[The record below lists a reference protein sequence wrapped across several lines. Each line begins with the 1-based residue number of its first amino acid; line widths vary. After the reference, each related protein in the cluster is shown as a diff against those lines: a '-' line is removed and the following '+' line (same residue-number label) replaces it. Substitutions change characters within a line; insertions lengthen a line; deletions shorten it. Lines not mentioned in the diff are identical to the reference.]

1 MQRKFFLVRAAAG
14 CVAVALAAVLVC
26 VVSVRAGESIDRVVA
41 TVDGEPITLADV
53 RGFAAQTGNPMADG
67 DQGTSE
73 TFKAALKAL
82 IAEKL
87 LQEEVKKYED
97 RVDDTQVDHYIS
109 DLEEERN
116 ISDQQLRQ
124 SLMQSGVTYDD
135 FRKHARIELEKAM
148 MLNNELRQKI
158 NIPPADIQA
167 YYDAHK
173 DDFTIKQE
181 RYKLAQILIATAPN
195 ATPAEVAAAKAKA
208 ESVRKKAMAGGDF
221 GELARQYSDDE
232 SKAQGG
238 ELGSFAPADI
248 MDEILAAIKNLKPG
262 DISEVV
268 KSSHGFHI
276 LKLEEHDV
284 PGPKP
289 LPLVKEEIRNILID
303 QRAKSQLQQW
313 VEKDLIKQHYVEIY

>member
-1 MQRKFFLVRAAAG
+1 MQAKSVFVRAAGWLAL
-14 CVAVALAAVLVC
+14 AVAAMVLCAAPAL
-26 VVSVRAGESIDRVVA
+26 RAGEEVDRVVA
-41 TVDGEPITLADV
+41 TVDGDPITLDDV
-53 RGFAAQTGNPMADG
+53 RGFAAQTGNALADG
-67 DQGTSE
+67 DQGSSD

-87 LQEEVKKYED
+87 LQSEVKKYED
-97 RVDDTQVDHYIS
+97 KVDDNQVDRYIA
-109 DLEEERN
+109 DIEQERN

-135 FRKHARIELEKAM
+135 FRKHAKIELEKAM
-148 MLNNELRQKI
+148 MLNDELRQKI

-181 RYKLAQILIATAPN
+181 RYKLAQILIAIAPN
-195 ATPAEVAAAKAKA
+195 ASAADVAAAKAKA
-208 ESVRKKAMAGGDF
+208 DEVHKKAAAGQDF

-238 ELGSFAPADI
+238 ELGSFVPSDV

-262 DISEVV
+262 DISPVV
-268 KSSHGFHI
+268 KTSHGFHI
-276 LKLEEHDV
+276 LKVEEHDV

-289 LPLVKEEIRNILID
+289 LPLVKEDIRNLLVD
-303 QRAKSQLQQW
+303 QQTKARLQQW